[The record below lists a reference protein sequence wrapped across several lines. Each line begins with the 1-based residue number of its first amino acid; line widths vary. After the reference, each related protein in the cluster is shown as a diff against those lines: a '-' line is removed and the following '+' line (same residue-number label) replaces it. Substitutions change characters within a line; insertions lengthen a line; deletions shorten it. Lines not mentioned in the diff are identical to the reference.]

1 MPDYNFLH
9 SVFPNY
15 TLSMWQGNEPSIPN
29 YSTHVSGLPI
39 QHWSWEHGCADTYC
53 SENEYVIINASVKL
67 PSELDVFICHD
78 TLWLTYI
85 PYIAD
90 DKYWKWTNDNGGNL
104 WMRGYKHFIPEAKI
118 RRMMSKELPDS
129 LIWRLIKERM
139 WELFETAEYK
149 GDYRE

>member
-1 MPDYNFLH
+1 MDYNFLH
-9 SVFPNY
+9 SIFPYY
-15 TLSMWQGNEPSIPN
+15 TLKMYQGNEPSNPN
-29 YSTHVSGLPI
+29 YSIHVSGAPI
-39 QHWSWEHGCADTYC
+39 QHWSWEYGCADTYC
-53 SENEYVIINASVKL
+53 GDNGYVILNADVKL
-67 PSELDVFICHD
+67 PSELHVFICGDH
-78 TLWLTYI
+78 LELSYI

-104 WMRGYKHFIPEAKI
+104 WMRGYKHAIPEDKI